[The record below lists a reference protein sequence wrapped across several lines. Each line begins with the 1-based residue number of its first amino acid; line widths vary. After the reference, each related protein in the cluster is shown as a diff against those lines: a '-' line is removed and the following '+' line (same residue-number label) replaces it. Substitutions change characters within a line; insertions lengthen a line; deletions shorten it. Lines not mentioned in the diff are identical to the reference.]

1 MDSILARRLK
11 NLREERGYLQKFVA
25 DKVGVRSNTLS
36 GYESGS
42 RSPDPE
48 MLVELANFYNVT
60 TDYLLGETNDPNL
73 TAKDEK
79 DIAKRMEKIKRDLTD
94 GDGLSF
100 YGEPMSPEAVES
112 LLEAI
117 EYAERQT
124 VRVNKKFIPK
134 KYREN
139 KDKPE

>member
-1 MDSILARRLK
+1 MFSKGTLMMDSILARRLK

-100 YGEPMSPEAVES
+100 YGEPMSP
-112 LLEAI
+112 
-117 EYAERQT
+117 
-124 VRVNKKFIPK
+124 
-134 KYREN
+134 
-139 KDKPE
+139 